1 MHVLSGYAVVLIYIM
16 SRLTVADSS
25 DKPRRRHDVT
35 LGCVVALLFNGFVA
49 WWLDRVYINVWIINI
64 ARSGFLPM
72 TSVASVV

>member
-1 MHVLSGYAVVLIYIM
+1 LIYAHVTDPHATIRLNIVVGKGNSTFEMHVLSGYAVVLIYIM

-49 WWLDRVYINVWIINI
+49 W
-64 ARSGFLPM
+64 
-72 TSVASVV
+72 